1 MSSFAELTLDSLPA
15 PNLRTATR
23 DDILAYFINSYDI
36 NSSLYAPLKNDSVF
50 YMKPDT
56 LRRPLM

>member
-1 MSSFAELTLDSLPA
+1 MDSLPA

-23 DDILAYFINSYDI
+23 EDIMAYFLNSYDL
-36 NSSLYAPLKNDSVF
+36 NSSLFAVLKNDSVF
-50 YMKPDT
+50 YMKPDP